1 MEGGRQMYCKDC
13 ADQAVKANVSAA
25 KRIYNAENYDHL
37 DAIARER
44 KEGIKIC
51 QVCGKPVMEKST
63 SISYFH
69 PTAIHVCF
77 FAIQPLSDGIATT
90 VSFLMRSGSL
100 TMP

>member
-63 SISYFH
+63 TVTCS
-69 PTAIHVCF
+69 PECA
-77 FAIQPLSDGIATT
+77 AIQ
-90 VSFLMRSGSL
+90 RSRWQRDADLKRGKRK
-100 TMP
+100 T